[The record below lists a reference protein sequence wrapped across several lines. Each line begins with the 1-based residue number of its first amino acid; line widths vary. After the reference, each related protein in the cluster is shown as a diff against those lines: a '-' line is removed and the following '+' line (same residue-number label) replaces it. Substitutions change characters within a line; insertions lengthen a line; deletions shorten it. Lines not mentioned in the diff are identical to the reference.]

1 MRNLFTPFKLND
13 LTLSN
18 RVVMAPLTRARSGPD
33 RIPNQ
38 KMATYY
44 SQRASAGL
52 LITEATV
59 ISPQGIGWAET
70 PGIYNEAQVEGWR
83 RVTEAVH
90 QAGSKIF
97 LQLWHTGRAGH
108 SDFLGGELPVAP
120 SAVAIHGEGIH
131 TPAGKKPHETPR
143 PLATE
148 EVAGVVEDYRLAA
161 RRARQAGFDGVEI
174 HAANGYLID
183 QFLQSKTN
191 HRDDQYG
198 GDIVNRFRFLDEVV
212 TAVSQEWPK
221 ERIGVRL
228 SPNGNYHDMGSPD
241 FRETFFYAVGR
252 LNGRVGYLHVIDGL
266 AFGFHQLGEPI
277 TLADA
282 RQVFDGVVIGSTG
295 YTRET
300 ANAAIV
306 AGQADLIAFG
316 RDFISNPDLVERFAK
331 GWPLNPPA
339 PVETWYTPGDAGYID
354 FPAYRETV
362 AV

>member
-70 PGIYNEAQVEGWR
+70 PGIYNDAQVEGWR

-120 SAVAIHGEGIH
+120 SAVAIQGEGIH
-131 TPAGKKPHETPR
+131 TPEGKKPHETPR

-148 EVAGVVEDYRLAA
+148 EVARVVEDYRLAA

-300 ANAAIV
+300 ANAAIQ

-339 PVETWYTPGDAGYID
+339 PVESWYTPGDAGYID
-354 FPAYRETV
+354 FPAYRET
-362 AV
+362 